1 MGLLLDV
8 DRLLRGHHTGP
19 DALAAPRLPISAG
32 RLLGAAL
39 AFGAVYGAFMG
50 LFAVLTPGGPGFAQ
64 LVSTM
69 LKVPLL
75 FLLTLAVTFP
85 SLYVFSALARS
96 SLGAAR
102 TLELLLVAI
111 TVSLAILAS
120 LGPVTGFFTL
130 STDSYPFM
138 KLLNVAF
145 FAIAGLGGILF
156 LRVALRGAFAVP
168 AGDGESAPGGL
179 RGPRAVL
186 RAWIVI
192 YAMVGAQMGWVL
204 RPFVG
209 APQLPFRVFR
219 AREANVFVD
228 VLRTLGDLFR

>member
-1 MGLLLDV
+1 MGLLQDV
-8 DRLLRGHHTGP
+8 DRLLRGQHTGP
-19 DALAAPRLPISAG
+19 DALAAARLPISAG

-39 AFGAVYGAFMG
+39 ALGAVYGAFMG

-64 LVSTM
+64 LVSTT

-102 TLELLLVAI
+102 TLELLLVAV

-156 LRVALRGAFAVP
+156 LRIALRGAFAAPV
-168 AGDGESAPGGL
+168 GDGESTPRGR

-228 VLRTLGDLFR
+228 VLRTIGDLFR